1 MCRSGH
7 VPGSSTLPQ
16 RKNGAIGAP
25 EAGPGC
31 SARSGAIL
39 PFFLWRS
46 PLAFFGKND
55 NAPPPPAPSTPLP
68 PSPAPNVPR
77 ERSPGPP
84 ASAAPVTGASAATT
98 IGARMRV
105 VGDVIG
111 DEDLVVNGRIEGKIR
126 VDRKVVVSPG
136 AEVEGDLQAKS
147 VVVGG
152 SVRGQVTASERA
164 ELLPSGRVQ
173 GNVHAPRIVMAE
185 GAQIQGRVV
194 MPSDAATRPL
204 SSSRPEESKRPPAPA
219 VPPKTDDPTRRPAS
233 PPVTGG

>member
-1 MCRSGH
+1 M
-7 VPGSSTLPQ
+7 
-16 RKNGAIGAP
+16 
-25 EAGPGC
+25 
-31 SARSGAIL
+31 
-39 PFFLWRS
+39 
-46 PLAFFGKND
+46 AFFGKTD
-55 NAPPPPAPSTPLP
+55 NAPAPPSQPPSQPPAPNPT
-68 PSPAPNVPR
+68 PNVPR
-77 ERSPGPP
+77 ERTPAPPPPSAVP
-84 ASAAPVTGASAATT
+84 ASGASASTT
-98 IGARMRV
+98 VIGARMRV

-111 DEDLVVNGRIEGKIR
+111 DEDVVVNGRIEGKIR

-147 VVVGG
+147 VIVGG

-204 SSSRPEESKRPPAPA
+204 SSSRSEEIKRPPAPV
-219 VPPKTDDPTRRPAS
+219 VPPKPDDATRRPVS